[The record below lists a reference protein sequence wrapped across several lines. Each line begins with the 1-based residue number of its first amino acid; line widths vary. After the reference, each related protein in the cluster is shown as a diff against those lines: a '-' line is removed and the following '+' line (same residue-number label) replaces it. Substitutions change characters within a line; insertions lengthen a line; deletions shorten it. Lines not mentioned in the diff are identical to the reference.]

1 MAQAGLS
8 DEKRRLLDESER
20 YRQVMTAEFRNAKAA
35 TAWVPTTIGVMRAVS
50 PLVALSAPVLGFLWR
65 KKKHYEPK
73 HERDGKPKGMVGMT
87 LLAFELLRKARPFFE
102 SFRRLGNR
110 SARKPATHTQAPV
123 PRT

>member
-1 MAQAGLS
+1 MAQGGLG
-8 DEKRRLLDESER
+8 DGRRGLVDESEG
-20 YRQVMTAEFRNAKAA
+20 YRQAVTAEFRNAKAA
-35 TAWVPTTIGVMRAVS
+35 TAWVRTTIGVMRAVS
-50 PLVALSAPVLGFLWR
+50 PLVALSAPIIGLLWR

-87 LLAFELLRKARPFFE
+87 LLAFELFRKAKPFFE

-110 SARKPATHTQAPV
+110 SAHKPPTQTKAPA